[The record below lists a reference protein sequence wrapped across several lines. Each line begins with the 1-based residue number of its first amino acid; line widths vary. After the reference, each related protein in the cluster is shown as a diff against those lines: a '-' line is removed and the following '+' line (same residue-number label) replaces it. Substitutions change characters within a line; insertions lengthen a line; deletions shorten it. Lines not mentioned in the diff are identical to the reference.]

1 METCGALSNGPRCP
15 CTRHGTL
22 SPDPPLSC
30 VRGWGWRDQAD
41 HHTHALMSPAPQDP
55 WVRSLE
61 DLGILGSVQKV
72 SRPPQRV
79 EVRTLGLRGHTGEV
93 RVRKGKAMD
102 PQRPPDYPLVPDIC
116 RYVHGPGGVLTCLRS
131 HSWRAAQI
139 FQRCIAYLLYKAQV
153 TRHRG
158 LSIAGHAGSR

>member
-30 VRGWGWRDQAD
+30 VRGWGLRDQAD
-41 HHTHALMSPAPQDP
+41 HHTHDLMSPAPQDP

-131 HSWRAAQI
+131 HSWRAAP
-139 FQRCIAYLLYKAQV
+139 FSKP
-153 TRHRG
+153 
-158 LSIAGHAGSR
+158 SISQGTGCM